1 MLPGASKTC
10 STVTLIGQARVED
23 GRAAHIA
30 EVLVL
35 YVGRRAKLRGGVK
48 HRGTDLY
55 FEVSFALMFNNISG
69 TRDRKVP

>member
-1 MLPGASKTC
+1 MC
-10 STVTLIGQARVED
+10 STVTLIGQAREED

-35 YVGRRAKLRGGVK
+35 YVGRRAKRRGGGSIEE
-48 HRGTDLY
+48 RMFF